1 MSYGKDVCPNL
12 ATAIRILLTITTS
25 IASCERSFSK
35 LKLVKNY
42 LRSTMSQD
50 RLSSLVLMSVESEV
64 LDKIDMSDIIEE
76 FAAKKARRKL

>member
-1 MSYGKDVCPNL
+1 M
-12 ATAIRILLTITTS
+12 
-25 IASCERSFSK
+25 
-35 LKLVKNY
+35 KNY

-50 RLSSLVLMSVESEV
+50 RLSSLVLLSVKSEV

>member
-1 MSYGKDVCPNL
+1 M
-12 ATAIRILLTITTS
+12 
-25 IASCERSFSK
+25 
-35 LKLVKNY
+35 KNY
-42 LRSTMSQD
+42 LRSMMSQD